1 MTLITDMGLPYDV
14 VNAGREAMHRAICE
28 NDYFTAADAA
38 IRAAL
43 QAMCDCGMATL
54 DQDEYDRPKGTM
66 TIRLAEDMR
75 AFAIRLDTGGKND

>member
-1 MTLITDMGLPYDV
+1 MTLITNMALPYDV

-43 QAMCDCGMATL
+43 QAMCDCGMA
-54 DQDEYDRPKGTM
+54 QYIAAFPGNRM
-66 TIRLAEDMR
+66 TQATEARII
-75 AFAIRLDTGGKND
+75 IRLDAERKEQT